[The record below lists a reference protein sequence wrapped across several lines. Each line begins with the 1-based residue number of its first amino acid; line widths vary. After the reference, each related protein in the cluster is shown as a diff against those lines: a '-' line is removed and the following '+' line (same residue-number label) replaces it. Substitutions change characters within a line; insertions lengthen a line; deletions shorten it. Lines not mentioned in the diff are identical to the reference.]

1 MKHQLKIRTVWSM
14 EASRFFQNR
23 NLLASTLLFAPIMV
37 ILMLWT
43 ISCIESDSYQP
54 CVEIYGASDLAAVIT
69 AEFEE
74 TATLFFEDA
83 APDGETRKKVEKNKV
98 VIATAGETVD
108 IYYDSSSLTDP
119 DLLNTA
125 LKAADSILALR
136 IGNQC
141 YTGFLQEASAIR
153 RSDISTVD
161 DRIELILIPLVLTVF
176 VVTLMLINMSIGN
189 LSADAVA
196 GERERG
202 TLDMLRLSGTTPGS
216 IIMGKYGFIVLIGTL
231 VLILQSIALVLGLY
245 LFQRELFHTATEAA
259 TAHPLWFLPVALSFF
274 CIATISV
281 SLCIAISVSFK
292 TMRQASAY
300 MSIAQIVLSLFSY
313 APNVLDQRIL
323 SYLPIS
329 NMAAVIKTAL
339 TGGSTTPYLVGSTC
353 ISLAITVPALVY
365 ASFILKKDSIR

>member
-1 MKHQLKIRTVWSM
+1 M

-23 NLLASTLLFAPIMV
+23 NLAASTLLFAPIMV

-43 ISCIESDSYQP
+43 ISNIESDSHQP
-54 CVEIYGASDLAAVIT
+54 RVAIYGASDLAPVIT
-69 AEFEE
+69 AEFGE
-74 TATLFFEDA
+74 TAPLFFEDA
-83 APDGETRKKVEKNKV
+83 APDGETRNKVEKNNV
-98 VIATAGETVD
+98 VISAVGETVD
-108 IYYDSSSLTDP
+108 IYYDSSLLTDP

-125 LKAADSILALR
+125 LKTADSILALR
-136 IGNQC
+136 IGERC

-161 DRIELILIPLVLTVF
+161 DRIELILMPLVLTVF
-176 VVTLMLINMSIGN
+176 VVTLMLTNVSIGN

-202 TLDMLRLSGTTPGS
+202 TLDMLRLSGTTPSS

-231 VLILQSIALVLGLY
+231 VLILQGIALVPGLY
-245 LFQRELFHTATEAA
+245 LFQRELFHTVTEAA

-274 CIATISV
+274 CIATISA
-281 SLCIAISVSFK
+281 SLCIAISVSFE
-292 TMRQASAY
+292 TMRQASTY

-339 TGGSTTPYLVGSTC
+339 TGGSTMAYLAGSTC
-353 ISLAITVPALVY
+353 ISLAITVPALGY
-365 ASFILKKDSIR
+365 ASLILKKDSIR